1 MNPLRMAEPLPRTLG
16 KYEVISVIGKGGMG
30 IVYKAKDPIIGRMV
44 AVKTISTTQ
53 DLGDEELQQRFQ
65 MEAQSAGRL
74 QHPNI
79 ATIYDFGNQG
89 DVSFLVLEFVE
100 GIDLAKVIDDK
111 IPLSLPQKIDI
122 LIQIASGLAYAHEF
136 GVVHRDMKPSNVRL
150 TSKGIA
156 KIIDFGLAR
165 FDSTRLTKTGFM
177 SGTIAYM
184 SPERIHGETGP
195 SDDIFALGTIGWEL
209 LTYRHAFTGS
219 TPPEVMMKI
228 ITQSPP
234 APSTLESLPPEL
246 DAIIMKGMAREVGER
261 YETAQDYADALDD
274 FRLTPAW
281 NAYLTQNGTVVVPQ
295 RRTRSTAGQGYLPI
309 TDPAVER
316 RPPSDHSTPTLM
328 QEAGATEVQASG
340 IQPAAATVIEP
351 APSHSA
357 ATVIEKRPGRSKM
370 PVAIGVAALLLVT
383 AAIGFVVT
391 KRSGDAPIP
400 TTSAQVPSTPTATS
414 VEVTGTTPSAAPS
427 AQATELEVQR
437 RLLDTL
443 RADLAGL
450 QLDDREQGRFAEA
463 QKSAQ
468 LAEARFGE
476 KKFDESARLLSDAI
490 SAMRG
495 LRQDHFKRLGTR
507 PAPEPVPARPEPVT
521 PVKRDVPDKP
531 VVSTQAPVPDPVRP
545 TPAPVTPAPAPA
557 PTPEPAKPSSDELQK
572 QATAFI
578 SRLARAYESHDVAFF
593 REHDANFS
601 AKTEAA
607 IKNSPSQ
614 KVEMRVDSVDVNG
627 DRARVALQRTDT
639 FGGGAPP
646 GVQRL
651 TYTLERAGDSWRI
664 VSVERR

>member
-1 MNPLRMAEPLPRTLG
+1 MAEPLPRTLG

-44 AVKTISTTQ
+44 AVKTISTNQ

-111 IPLSLPQKIDI
+111 IPLSLPQKVDI
-122 LIQIASGLAYAHEF
+122 MIQIASGLAYAHEL

-209 LTYRHAFTGS
+209 MTYRHAFTGS

-246 DAIIMKGMAREVGER
+246 DAIIMKGMAREVSER
-261 YETAQDYADALDD
+261 YETAQDYADALDE
-274 FRLTPAW
+274 FRLSPAW
-281 NAYLTQNGTVVVPQ
+281 NAYLTQNGTMVIPQ
-295 RRTRSTAGQGYLPI
+295 RRTRSTANQGFLPI
-309 TDPAVER
+309 TDTASET
-316 RPPSDHSTPTLM
+316 RPPSDHSAPTMM
-328 QEAGATEVQASG
+328 QGGAAAGATEVQTSSG
-340 IQPAAATVIEP
+340 SPMAATMVEAAA
-351 APSHSA
+351 SHSS

-370 PVAIGVAALLLVT
+370 PIAMAAVALLLVT
-383 AAIGFVVT
+383 GAIGFVVT
-391 KRSGDAPIP
+391 KRGGDAPIP
-400 TTSAQVPSTPTATS
+400 TTSAQLPTTPTATS
-414 VEVTGTTPSAAPS
+414 VDVTSTGAIAAPS
-427 AQATELEVQR
+427 AQATELELQR

-468 LAEARFGE
+468 LAETRFGE
-476 KKFDESARLLSDAI
+476 KRFDESARLLSDAI

-495 LRQDHFKRLGTR
+495 LRQDHFKRLGSR
-507 PAPEPVPARPEPVT
+507 PAPEPVPPRPEPAKPAGRET
-521 PVKRDVPDKP
+521 PDKP
-531 VVSTQAPVPDPVRP
+531 VVTTTQAPIAEPSRPTPVPVTP
-545 TPAPVTPAPAPA
+545 TPAP
-557 PTPEPAKPSSDELQK
+557 EPPKPSSEELQR

-578 SRLARAYESHDVAFF
+578 GRLARAYEAHDVAFF

-607 IKNSPSQ
+607 IRNSPSQ
-614 KVEMRVDSVDVNG
+614 KVEMRIDSVDVNG

-651 TYTLERAGDSWRI
+651 TYTLERSGDSWRI